1 MGVIEPT
8 EVQREAIPRA
18 MAGSSLAIQCYTGS
32 GKVRTCSLCKPSHIA
47 APNQLSQSPFCSQ
60 ASEICGLAC
69 RHWPTCSQCSPSHCG
84 RQKPSLSSS
93 LPWGKLTP
101 QACCTW
107 RLCFIVCL
115 LSIPS
120 HKKADSG
127 LRVLEGLVGVP
138 LVQAEGLV
146 GVPLVQVEGLVG
158 SHLCMLGSLADL
170 VSYTCWQVVLKGVR
184 CDIASD
190 FHAYDASIHCALAG
204 TLQAVVVAP
213 SRELA
218 MQIVRVGQAILP
230 TEARGCVQQAI
241 GGANPKRQVCGS
253 QLPRC
258 AASRFLDARQS
269 AFHCWR
275 QEMVQHANFH

>member
-32 GKVRTCSLCKPSHIA
+32 GKVRTCSLCKPSHTA

-69 RHWPTCSQCSPSHCG
+69 RHWPTCSQCSPSHCR

-93 LPWGKLTP
+93 LPWEKLPP
-101 QACCTW
+101 QVCCMW
-107 RLCFIVCL
+107 RLCFIMCL

-127 LRVLEGLVGVP
+127 LRVLEGLV
-138 LVQAEGLV
+138 
-146 GVPLVQVEGLVG
+146 QV
-158 SHLCMLGSLADL
+158 HLCMLRSLADL

-184 CDIASD
+184 CNIASD

-230 TEARGCVQQAI
+230 NEARGCVQQAI

-253 QLPRC
+253 QLPPC
-258 AASRFLDARQS
+258 VASR
-269 AFHCWR
+269 C
-275 QEMVQHANFH
+275 